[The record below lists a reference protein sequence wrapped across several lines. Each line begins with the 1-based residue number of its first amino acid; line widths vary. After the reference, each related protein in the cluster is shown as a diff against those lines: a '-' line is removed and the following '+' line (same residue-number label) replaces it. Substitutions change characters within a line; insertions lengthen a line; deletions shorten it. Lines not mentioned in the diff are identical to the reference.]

1 MYAKCGSIT
10 EAHKVFKRVSNLD
23 TITWTVVISGYAQHG
38 LVEDA
43 LQLFRR
49 MEHFGIKANAV
60 TLLCVLFACSHGG
73 MVEEG
78 LNYFQQMEDSYGLV
92 PEMEHYA
99 CVVDLLG
106 RVGRLDDA
114 MEFIERMPI
123 EPNVM
128 VWQTL
133 LGACRVHGNIE
144 LGEIA
149 AQKILSIMPDDS
161 ATYVLLSNTYIEKG
175 SYEDGLSLR
184 DTMKEQGVKKEPRQS
199 WISVKGRIHKFYAGD
214 QQHPQKE
221 AIYAKLEELKVKI
234 KSMGYA
240 LDLSSVL

>member
-1 MYAKCGSIT
+1 M
-10 EAHKVFKRVSNLD
+10 
-23 TITWTVVISGYAQHG
+23 
-38 LVEDA
+38 
-43 LQLFRR
+43 
-49 MEHFGIKANAV
+49 
-60 TLLCVLFACSHGG
+60 
-73 MVEEG
+73 
-78 LNYFQQMEDSYGLV
+78 
-92 PEMEHYA
+92 
-99 CVVDLLG
+99 
-106 RVGRLDDA
+106 GRLDDA

-184 DTMKEQGVKKEPRQS
+184 DTMKEQGVKKEPGQS

>member
-1 MYAKCGSIT
+1 
-10 EAHKVFKRVSNLD
+10 
-23 TITWTVVISGYAQHG
+23 
-38 LVEDA
+38 
-43 LQLFRR
+43 
-49 MEHFGIKANAV
+49 
-60 TLLCVLFACSHGG
+60 
-73 MVEEG
+73 
-78 LNYFQQMEDSYGLV
+78 
-92 PEMEHYA
+92 
-99 CVVDLLG
+99 
-106 RVGRLDDA
+106 

-184 DTMKEQGVKKEPRQS
+184 DTMKEQGVKKEPGQS
-199 WISVKGRIHKFYAGD
+199 WISVKCRIHKFYAGD